1 MHLLYLLSIY
11 LLDLPIVSSS
21 LYGTSKIMLKSQSQS
36 KNEEIL
42 GKRLTKSRKLL
53 ATNEEENHNHHDN
66 NVFTT
71 FINEDE
77 AVAARIATN
86 VDENVIQC
94 EKYADIGSNLQSIR
108 FDYVYSIEG
117 IAYDDDTHDKIKE
130 IIINELHDR
139 YCNENYVLEIKTNDY
154 KVDSGATSSNN
165 SRFKT
170 QQIFET
176 PLDSDI

>member
-1 MHLLYLLSIY
+1 MHFLYLLSIY

-154 KVDSGATSSNN
+154 KEPIGNCVGAGNANCLMHHT
-165 SRFKT
+165 RG
-170 QQIFET
+170 Q
-176 PLDSDI
+176 